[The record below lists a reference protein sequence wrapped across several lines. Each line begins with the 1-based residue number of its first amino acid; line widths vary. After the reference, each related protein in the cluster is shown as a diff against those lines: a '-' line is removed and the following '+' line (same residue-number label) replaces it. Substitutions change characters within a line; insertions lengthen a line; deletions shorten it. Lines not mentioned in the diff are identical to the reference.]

1 MAPHTKRF
9 RWRDYRTASGARP
22 VKVFLDTLSD
32 EEAASV
38 VAAMKDVAE
47 HGLDRARHLRSD
59 VYEVRADSDRR
70 AFRILF
76 SQETKFILLSLSV
89 FSKKSRKT
97 PPRELA
103 LADARLRDWRERGGR
118 QP

>member
-1 MAPHTKRF
+1 MKPHTHRF

-22 VKVFLDTLSD
+22 VKVFLDRLSD
-32 EEAASV
+32 EEAAAV
-38 VAAMKDVAE
+38 VAAMKDVAK
-47 HGLDRARHLRSD
+47 HGLARARHLRDD
-59 VYEVRADSDRR
+59 VYEVRADSERR

-97 PPRELA
+97 PLGELK
-103 LADARLRDWRERGGR
+103 LAHSRLRDWRERGGR

>member
-1 MAPHTKRF
+1 MRPHTNRF

-47 HGLDRARHLRSD
+47 RGLDRARHLRGD

-89 FSKKSRKT
+89 FSKKSQTT

-118 QP
+118 PP